1 MQHPG
6 LLSHRPGDVHAL
18 CTHVRMW
25 ARARFISRLP
35 VSMNKKQKP
44 ATGNLPRSKKH
55 KKENAALALK

>member
-1 MQHPG
+1 
-6 LLSHRPGDVHAL
+6 
-18 CTHVRMW
+18 MW

-44 ATGNLPRSKKH
+44 ATGNFPRSKKH